1 MKVQGYIELDY
12 QAMTDEQFDEFNQL
26 LHQYLM
32 YYHRINRDLG
42 INREYYFCIL
52 EDNEFL
58 PVLMQVMASRNPVVN
73 GLWDIEGTPY
83 GKIKEVNEDT
93 GEVTI
98 TGDAEYAFDL
108 AIHLTHTPT
117 DKVYDDE
124 SNIISETPATEFKP
138 LHGFAGW
145 ALCQEY

>member
-1 MKVQGYIELDY
+1 MRVQGYIEIDY
-12 QAMTDEQFDEFNQL
+12 QAMTENQSKEFNQL
-26 LHQYLM
+26 MYQYNM
-32 YYHRINRDLG
+32 YYYRVHKD
-42 INREYYFCIL
+42 NREYYFCIL
-52 EDNEFL
+52 NDSETI
-58 PVLMQVMASRNPVVN
+58 PVLLELLSSRNPIIN

-98 TGDAEYAFDL
+98 TGDAEYDFDL

-124 SNIISETPATEFKP
+124 SNIISETPVTEFKP